1 MLVGIIKSMC
11 GDSKLQFTT
20 FMSKNIGNAAF
31 IALNITIQDI
41 SFYCA
46 SVYYSL
52 NFNTKMSVIFLVV
65 AVILTIAVC
74 FMLVWQFYVINYK
87 YEDVK

>member
-1 MLVGIIKSMC
+1 MIGIIKSMC

-20 FMSKNIGNAAF
+20 FISKNIGNTAC

-52 NFNTKMSVIFLVV
+52 NFNTKMSVIFFIIAVV
-65 AVILTIAVC
+65 LTIAVA
-74 FMLVWQFYVINYK
+74 FMLVW
-87 YEDVK
+87 